1 MKTNI
6 NSTIVMVLASTLITL
21 NSMAQFGVQ
30 NKDNILVVKGVAIL
44 QQIPELINARI
55 VIKAEALS
63 YKDCHSR
70 LLSQMEKVKSTFLK
84 CNIDNDLIK
93 SDQLMISEDKRY
105 KDINNWTTLFIGS
118 ATFTIETNYSIDFTQ
133 NLLAALKQ
141 DSLSLHYSVSF
152 KLSEAQKAYLRENAI
167 TKAISDAKEKAISIA
182 KSSEVN
188 LVRINSIKYL
198 DESGPWGR
206 DWDIQEEEIVARP
219 FPSTSVRGGGS
230 ERPTIDFN
238 PKEIGIIK
246 TIEIEW
252 IINDKN

>member
-1 MKTNI
+1 MITKI
-6 NSTIVMVLASTLITL
+6 NSRILAVFVLTLIAL
-21 NSMAQFGVQ
+21 NSIAQYGIQ
-30 NKDNILVVKGVAIL
+30 NKDNILVVKGVAVL

-55 VIKAEALS
+55 VIKAEAQS
-63 YKDCHSR
+63 YKDCHSK

-84 CNIDNDLIK
+84 YNIDNDLIK
-93 SDQLMISEDKRY
+93 SDQLMISEEKRY
-105 KDINNWTTLFIGS
+105 KDANNWTTLFIGS
-118 ATFTIETNYSIDFTQ
+118 AAFTIETNYSIDFTQ
-133 NLLAALKQ
+133 NLLTALKQ

-167 TKAISDAKEKAISIA
+167 TEAIADAKEKAISIA
-182 KSSEVN
+182 KSSGVN
-188 LVRINSIKYL
+188 LGRINSIKYL

-206 DWDIQEEEIVARP
+206 DWDIQKEEIVVQSFVNA
-219 FPSTSVRGGGS
+219 SVRGGGY

-252 IINDKN
+252 IINDKD